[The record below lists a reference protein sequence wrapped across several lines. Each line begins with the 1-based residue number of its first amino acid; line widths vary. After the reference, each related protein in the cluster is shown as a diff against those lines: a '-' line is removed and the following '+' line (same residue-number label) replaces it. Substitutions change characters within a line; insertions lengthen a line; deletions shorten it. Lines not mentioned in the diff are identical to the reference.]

1 MTTVCE
7 ARERGEGRSGQTTAG
22 NTCFQFRNGLLLAGR
37 IHPPGAASGFQALNV
52 NELASMES
60 AACGVTLGGG
70 DAVREEEIRRHGA
83 RASGQETFFRPHLL
97 VLTAGV
103 KGRSTYVC
111 SERSWTGQAMAQV
124 EAVLPLPDKQSQG
137 KRIHSV
143 WQRIARIGETKIRM
157 AFAHEGSHSYQA
169 TAKSIRHR

>member
-22 NTCFQFRNGLLLAGR
+22 NTCFQFRNGLLLARR

-103 KGRSTYVC
+103 EERSTHVC

-137 KRIHSV
+137 KQIHSV
-143 WQRIARIGETKIRM
+143 WQRIARTGETKIRM

-169 TAKSIRHR
+169 AA